1 MTLYEKI
8 REAGLNESL
17 HKLTYYLRGLAY
29 RHRFERCGW
38 IQVRGRIYIQ
48 KKNARIYAGRCVFWK
63 GVKLD
68 LEGPSPNSPALL
80 EIGDFTTIGDRTE
93 IHAAQRV
100 SIGRRCKIA
109 WDCVILDRDY
119 HDIAGSPERVD
130 AVCIEDDVWL
140 GCRVI
145 VLPGVR
151 IGRGSVVGAGSV
163 VTRSIEPY
171 CLVAGNPARFI
182 RTLASPSRIAPG
194 GTRVLTTDT
203 SEQELTTASG
213 GEQ

>member
-8 REAGLNESL
+8 HAAGLSESL
-17 HKLTYYLRGLAY
+17 HKLAYYLRGLAY

-38 IQVRGRIYIQ
+38 IQVRGRIHVR
-48 KKNARIYAGRCVFWK
+48 KKHACIRAGRCVFWQ

-68 LEGPSPNSPALL
+68 LEGPSPERPALL

-93 IHAAQRV
+93 IHAARRV
-100 SIGRRCKIA
+100 SIGSRCKIA
-109 WDCVILDRDY
+109 WDCVIMDRDY
-119 HDIAGSPERVD
+119 HGIAGAPERVD
-130 AVCIEDDVWL
+130 PVEIEDDVWL

-163 VTRSIEPY
+163 VTRSVEPY
-171 CLVAGNPARFI
+171 SLAAGNPARLI
-182 RTLASPSRIAPG
+182 RNIRPNPVAIAPTSFSPQER
-194 GTRVLTTDT
+194 GTP
-203 SEQELTTASG
+203 
-213 GEQ
+213 